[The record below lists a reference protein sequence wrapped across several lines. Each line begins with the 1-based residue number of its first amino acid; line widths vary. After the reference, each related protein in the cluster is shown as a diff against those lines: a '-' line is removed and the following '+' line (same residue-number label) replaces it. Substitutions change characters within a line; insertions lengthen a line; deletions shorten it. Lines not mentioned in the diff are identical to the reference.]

1 MRYRVGGATSTS
13 AASAAATVPTM
24 MNAQMW
30 IMVYGRTRENA
41 ITTWAGS
48 CTPQNTA
55 EPSMAGVKK
64 GRPAIT
70 STIRNQSATAAA
82 PIRPAMNPSRR
93 IRVNCMSSNIGSLQG
108 GASTD
113 PGLAPGESAV
123 RAGLIVATF
132 AYGAWTVTVAFMG
145 AAGASLAHS
154 FTVADAGM
162 TATRAVFLFDM
173 IQPFALA
180 TQRVAGFALGLSTCL
195 FCWGVFDGKVL
206 PRWLATGGLAAGAVA
221 MALALVFREDTK
233 ADQAA
238 FVLPVLWQV
247 VASGAMLRGVRG

>member
-1 MRYRVGGATSTS
+1 
-13 AASAAATVPTM
+13 
-24 MNAQMW
+24 
-30 IMVYGRTRENA
+30 
-41 ITTWAGS
+41 
-48 CTPQNTA
+48 
-55 EPSMAGVKK
+55 MAGVKN

-70 STIRNQSATAAA
+70 STTRNQSATAAA
-82 PIRPAMNPSRR
+82 PMTTIAQSRAWR
-93 IRVNCMSSNIGSLQG
+93 AIHWTFLFSFPLALTGLV
-108 GASTD
+108 
-113 PGLAPGESAV
+113 GLARVHAGNAGESAV
-123 RAGLIVATF
+123 RAGLIVGTF

-173 IQPFALA
+173 IQPF
-180 TQRVAGFALGLSTCL
+180 GLSTCL

-247 VASGAMLRGVRG
+247 VTATVMLRPLGLRG